1 MKDIKKRFDLIPEL
15 EEEVSMA
22 QSGGDVKVNPVVI
35 AVVELVVLTGT

>member
-1 MKDIKKRFDLIPEL
+1 MKDIKDRLNLIPEL